1 MLSIAIYDDN
11 KESVLKIK
19 DAIQDYLIETHTLAK
34 VSCFNKAEEFLIT
47 PGSYDIYIMDIDSS
61 EDINALKARMGEID
75 SGSYFIFMGTDPT
88 LACSA
93 YKVDAESYLLKP
105 VDKAQIF
112 KVLSKIK
119 QKVKD
124 EVIIVKTGDG
134 DRRVKIPQVNYINIV
149 KWCLCYHLKDG
160 NVFDGQ
166 TLRTSFE
173 KAITPLDSHP
183 SFYFI
188 PPSLLIN
195 LGEIKIIDTNHIIFE
210 NDSVLYFPKKSYD
223 AIYTRWKE
231 YNKIT

>member
-11 KESVLKIK
+11 KESVLEIK
-19 DAIQDYLIETHTLAK
+19 DAIQDYLIETHSLAK
-34 VSCFNKAEEFLIT
+34 VSCFNKAEELLVT
-47 PGSYDIYIMDIDSS
+47 PGSYDIYIMNIDSS
-61 EDINALKARMGEID
+61 EDIDALSTRMNEID
-75 SGSYFIFMGTDPT
+75 SGSRFIFMGTDPA

-105 VDKAQIF
+105 VDKEQIF
-112 KVLSKIK
+112 KVLNKIK
-119 QKVKD
+119 QKVK
-124 EVIIVKTGDG
+124 EEAIIIKTGEG
-134 DRRVKIPQVNYINIV
+134 DRRVKVPQVNYINIV
-149 KWCLCYHLKDG
+149 KRCICYHLKDG

-173 KAITPLDSHP
+173 KAIKPLDSHP
-183 SFYFI
+183 SFYFL

-195 LGEIKIIDTNHIIFE
+195 LGEIKIIDTDHIIFE
-210 NDSVLYFPKKSYD
+210 NDSVLYFPKKAYD